1 MPDPILDPTGRPAGR
16 PTVVMAP
23 RPAGLRGATVGLLE
37 NRKHNAA
44 RFLEEVGRLLVERH
58 GARELVLRSKGGFN
72 APVEEPL
79 LEELARRC
87 DVVVTGVGD

>member
-1 MPDPILDPTGRPAGR
+1 MADRILDPTGRSAGKPAL
-16 PTVVMAP
+16 TMAP

-44 RFLEEVGRLLVERH
+44 RFLQEVGRLLVERH
-58 GARELVLRSKGGFN
+58 GAKELVLRSKGGSN